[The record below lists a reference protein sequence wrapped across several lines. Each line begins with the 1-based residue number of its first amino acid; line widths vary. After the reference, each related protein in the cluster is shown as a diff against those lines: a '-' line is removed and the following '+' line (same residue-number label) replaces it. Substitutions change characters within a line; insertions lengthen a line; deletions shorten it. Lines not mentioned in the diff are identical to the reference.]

1 MPKTYTAQSIL
12 NIGPIFFLVE
22 DGVLKELNVTVEVNY
37 GELGLSETI
46 DILPHLTTPDEVG
59 KAEALYKAIE
69 REVNRLYLG

>member
-1 MPKTYTAQSIL
+1 MAKTYTAQKIM

-37 GELGLSETI
+37 GELGLTETI
-46 DILPHLTTPDEVG
+46 DILPYLTTPDEVG